1 MKAYLLFFSYC
12 LFTGICLAEFEKKQ
26 LEPRFFCEGVSVGDI
41 NRDGHPDVISGPYW
55 YAGPSFASRTEIYFP
70 RPYPPASYSDNFF
83 SWTGDINRDG
93 WTDVLVV
100 GFPGKAANWFENP
113 QGKEGHWKEHTAVD
127 TVDNESPNFSDMNG
141 DGSPELIF
149 SRGGAWMLAS
159 VNPDKPEEK
168 WTVRVLSGKATGG
181 KFTHG
186 LGYGDVNGDG
196 RMDLLAKNGWWEQPA
211 GKGEWTHHAFTF
223 SPGGGAQMYAYDFD
237 GDGDNDVLTSL
248 AAHAYGLAW
257 FENTGGKTFIP
268 HIIMSRKNEPG
279 PLDLSF
285 SQLHA
290 IELADMNGDG
300 VKDIITGKRYW
311 AHNGR
316 DVGGNDPAVL
326 YWFETRRGGTS
337 GACSFIPHKIDGDSG
352 VGTQVAVADM
362 NGNGKPDIIVGNKK
376 GTFVHLQ

>member
-1 MKAYLLFFSYC
+1 
-12 LFTGICLAEFEKKQ
+12 
-26 LEPRFFCEGVSVGDI
+26 
-41 NRDGHPDVISGPYW
+41 
-55 YAGPSFASRTEIYFP
+55 
-70 RPYPPASYSDNFF
+70 
-83 SWTGDINRDG
+83 
-93 WTDVLVV
+93 
-100 GFPGKAANWFENP
+100 
-113 QGKEGHWKEHTAVD
+113 
-127 TVDNESPNFSDMNG
+127 
-141 DGSPELIF
+141 
-149 SRGGAWMLAS
+149 MLAS
-159 VNPDKPEEK
+159 VNPAKPKEK
-168 WTVRVLSGKATGG
+168 WTVRALSGKATGG

-196 RMDLLAKNGWWEQPA
+196 RMDLLAKNGWWEQPE
-211 GKGEWTHHAFTF
+211 GKGEWPHHAFTF

-248 AAHAYGLAW
+248 AAHGYGLAW
-257 FENTGGKTFIP
+257 FENTGGKTFTP
-268 HIIMSRKNEPG
+268 HIIMSPKKEPG
-279 PLDLSF
+279 PLNLSF

-326 YWFETRRGGTS
+326 YWFETRRGGRA
-337 GACSFIPHKIDGDSG
+337 GICSFVPHKIDGDSG

-362 NGNGKPDIIVGNKK
+362 NGNGKPDVIVGNKK